1 MLRVIWQAPGFGSLV
16 VKVWNRQACL
26 FLLPVA
32 KMKMNYQTRFV
43 DSVSPRFAWQS
54 GRQRI
59 PRGSSKDG
67 EGTPLDWERTGA
79 RSIHCTSHLDS
90 HILETFMKGIQPTSI
105 RNFRWPVNC
114 GLRRSSE
121 RKAQTST
128 SKVVATRRI
137 SNVWK
142 SWTPSRRSWARI
154 STRRPVQRI
163 AFWDDSDARF
173 QSVWIC
179 IHWKLNSH
187 SIQVSNNSN
196 SQVSLNVFKGLTAQC
211 ISNVAGHGDVW
222 KSWTGVQGETL
233 SYQVLYQIHWF
244 EEILQLF
251 AVFIGLCCQQAYLF
265 EYA

>member
-1 MLRVIWQAPGFGSLV
+1 MLRVIWQAPGFGLLV

-26 FLLPVA
+26 FFLPVA
-32 KMKMNYQTRFV
+32 KMKINYQTRFV
-43 DSVSPRFAWQS
+43 DSVSPLFAWQS

-90 HILETFMKGIQPTSI
+90 HILETLKGIQPTSI

-142 SWTPSRRSWARI
+142 SWTPSRRSLARI

-163 AFWDDSDARF
+163 AFWDDSIVMPDFRA
-173 QSVWIC
+173 SESLYTENWTHI
-179 IHWKLNSH
+179 
-187 SIQVSNNSN
+187 VSKYPII
-196 SQVSLNVFKGLTAQC
+196 VEGSLNRNFRQYGQLKGRVEQSSQQKEDA
-211 ISNVAGHGDVW
+211 IAR
-222 KSWTGVQGETL
+222 KS
-233 SYQVLYQIHWF
+233 
-244 EEILQLF
+244 EERRYIR
-251 AVFIGLCCQQAYLF
+251 AKC
-265 EYA
+265 